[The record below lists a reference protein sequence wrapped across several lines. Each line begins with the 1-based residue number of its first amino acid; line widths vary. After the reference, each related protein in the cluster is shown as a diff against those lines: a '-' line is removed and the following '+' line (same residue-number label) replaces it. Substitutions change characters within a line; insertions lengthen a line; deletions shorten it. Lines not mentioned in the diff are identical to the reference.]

1 MTHRTNPLSR
11 RCPRLGGP
19 VEFGYCM
26 RCELEQPCFK
36 VVDCWWETFDIVRYL
51 QDHLPKEQFARVME
65 ARPKPK
71 VASLLEMVAQT
82 KARVQE

>member
-1 MTHRTNPLSR
+1 
-11 RCPRLGGP
+11 
-19 VEFGYCM
+19 M

-51 QDHLPKEQFARVME
+51 QEHLPEEQFARVLN

-71 VASLLEMVAQT
+71 VASLVEIIAQT
-82 KARVQE
+82 KQRIQR

>member
-1 MTHRTNPLSR
+1 
-11 RCPRLGGP
+11 
-19 VEFGYCM
+19 M

-51 QDHLPKEQFARVME
+51 QDHLPEEQFARVMD

-71 VASLLEMVAQT
+71 VASLVEMVAQT
-82 KARVQE
+82 KARMQE

>member
-1 MTHRTNPLSR
+1 MTHSVNPLSR

-19 VEFGYCM
+19 VNFSYCM

-51 QDHLPKEQFARVME
+51 QEHLPEEQFTRVLN

-71 VASLLEMVAQT
+71 VASLVEIIAQT
-82 KARVQE
+82 KQRIQR

>member
-1 MTHRTNPLSR
+1 
-11 RCPRLGGP
+11 
-19 VEFGYCM
+19 M

-51 QDHLPKEQFARVME
+51 QEHLPEERLARVMD

-71 VASLLEMVAQT
+71 VASLVEMIAQT
-82 KARVQE
+82 KARMQE